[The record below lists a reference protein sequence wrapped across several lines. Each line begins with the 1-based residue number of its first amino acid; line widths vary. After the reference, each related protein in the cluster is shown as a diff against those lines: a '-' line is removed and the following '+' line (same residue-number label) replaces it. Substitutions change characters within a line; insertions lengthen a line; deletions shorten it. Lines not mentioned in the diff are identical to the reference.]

1 MALDGWPT
9 PLPPRT
15 RVAAG
20 SVIYPERV
28 SGAPPIAR
36 CSTRAS
42 ISVSVEEV
50 AMYHYVDGWDWIWMT
65 LMMGFWVVI
74 LALVVYLVV
83 KLTQG
88 DRGGKPSA

>member
-1 MALDGWPT
+1 
-9 PLPPRT
+9 
-15 RVAAG
+15 
-20 SVIYPERV
+20 
-28 SGAPPIAR
+28 
-36 CSTRAS
+36 
-42 ISVSVEEV
+42 
-50 AMYHYVDGWDWIWMT
+50 MYHYADGWDWLWMT